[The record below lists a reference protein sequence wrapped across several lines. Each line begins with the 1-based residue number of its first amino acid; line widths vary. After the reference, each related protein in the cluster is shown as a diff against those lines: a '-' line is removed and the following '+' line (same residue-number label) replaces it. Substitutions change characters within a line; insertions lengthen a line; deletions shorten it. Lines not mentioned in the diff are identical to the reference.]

1 VTRHIGIDSGEREG
15 GFQAVALERD
25 AFAECLDLL
34 GAERIVGA
42 LEAVDVAIR
51 RTFVDGRPA
60 EEHAFI
66 ADAHKLIST
75 AAAVG
80 FLDLARACQTFEE
93 SYGSGAARGA
103 FESLR
108 ATAMAALHEIGR
120 LKVELRATASP

>member
-1 VTRHIGIDSGEREG
+1 MIPRIRIDSDEREG
-15 GFQAVALERD
+15 GLQPALEQN

-42 LEAVDVAIR
+42 LEAVDAAIR
-51 RTFVDGRPA
+51 RTFGDGTPV
-60 EEHAFI
+60 EEHASI
-66 ADAHKLIST
+66 DDAHKLIST

-80 FLDLARACQTFEE
+80 FLDLARACQIFEE

-108 ATAMAALHEIGR
+108 ATALAALHEIGR